1 MRWLFSLI
9 FLFSLLRS
17 QAQAHNL
24 DFYIEA
30 AKSGSPLLKDYKNQ
44 VLSNRVDSEIV
55 RATYRPQVNGISNNL
70 YAPVIHGYGYDN
82 VITNGGQL
90 SAVVQASKTFV
101 SKNNLATQ
109 YQNIHLQNDAVENT
123 SQIAEKDL
131 KKTITSQYIL
141 SYGDAVAMNFNE
153 EILHL
158 LEQEETILKKLTEA
172 NIYKQ
177 ADYLTFFVSL
187 QQQKLITQ
195 QSEIQFK
202 NDYAQLNYLSGI
214 VDTSVSSLPDPQLHL
229 ATLPDIYNSA
239 FYQQYTIDS
248 LKNIN
253 QRSIV
258 DYSYK
263 PKLNVFADAGY
274 VSTLTYLPYK
284 NLGVSAGL
292 TLNVPIYD
300 GKQRQM
306 KQRKIALAERTRTE
320 YRDFFLKQYDQQI
333 AQLMQQL
340 NATESLIQEING
352 QIKYSETLISVNG
365 KLLEAGTVR
374 ITDFILAINTYLNAR
389 HLLNQNYINRLQII
403 NQINYWQTM

>member
-214 VDTSVSSLPDPQLHL
+214 VDTSASSLPDPQLHL